1 MRKSHTIIF
10 ALIAL
15 LSMTM
20 SVQALESKEI
30 VRQNGAYASADWVET
45 NDGVTTYT
53 CLSVTETNDGTDIYV
68 SMWTYD
74 EVTGDSSDKYG
85 YMFTEDDVFSIDKK
99 LNSASLSEVEIVVD
113 EWYYNEMGEYTY
125 ETGTMT
131 VGADWIGIGDT
142 SRGSYKYVSK
152 DGDYVFRSTE
162 NSLFREAT
170 VTGLIDGIN
179 LGSQSSASLVK
190 FKTASM
196 NMKK

>member
-74 EVTGDSSDKYG
+74 EVTGYSSDKYG

>member
-1 MRKSHTIIF
+1 MRKSYTIIF

-45 NDGVTTYT
+45 NGGITTYAY
-53 CLSVTETNDGTDIYV
+53 LSVTETNDGTDIYV

-99 LNSASLSEVEIVVD
+99 LNSASLSEVEIMVD

-142 SRGSYKYVSK
+142 SRGSYKSVSR
-152 DGDYVFRSTE
+152 DGEYVFRSTE